1 VIAIT
6 IRQPWAQLIIDG
18 HKEIENRSWP
28 TKHRG
33 ALVIHAGLGRD
44 REALARFGH
53 LLPDPLPA
61 GVALGTVDLVD
72 CQLDGYTDASEHA
85 EPGFFHW
92 LLTDPEP
99 FPEPIPIRGR
109 LGLWPMEV
117 TP

>member
-6 IRQPWAQLIIDG
+6 IRQPWASLIMAG
-18 HKEIENRSWP
+18 VKEIENRSWP
-28 TKHRG
+28 TQYRG
-33 ALVIHAGLGRD
+33 PLIIHAGKATDPEGVQ
-44 REALARFGH
+44 RFGH

-72 CQLDGYTDASEHA
+72 CAYDAYTGYDEHA
-85 EPGFFHW
+85 EPGFWHFV
-92 LLTDPEP
+92 LTDPQA
-99 FPEPIPIRGR
+99 FQTPIPIRGR